1 MDNNEIMEEE
11 NNFIIPID
19 DAIKRFHEHLNAHDR
34 TILSAKFGDGKTFFL
49 QKFMEDKK
57 VKEDYK
63 FLTLYPVNYQ
73 VAENRDVF
81 ELIKY
86 DLLIQLFVQKV
97 MTPEFKLS
105 KAQALAWCLQ
115 LHAPSI
121 AEGFLPII
129 SDLCLDENSVKLI
142 SAILTG
148 KTLFG
153 KVKQKVADIQEPI
166 RDRQIE
172 LFFKEMS
179 KNPISGQDVITGI
192 IQQGIA
198 DYKKANPNK
207 EIVLVIEDMDR
218 IDPAHLFRI
227 LNVFSAQIDHNYR
240 FGSDPNLP
248 YIGNKFGLDKVVFVM
263 NYDCTKSI
271 FRHFYGP
278 KADYEG
284 YINKF
289 CSSNYFSYSF
299 DQQKEE
305 YYYKRIIENTKIDP
319 STIKLFIRPE
329 DLSQHTVREVVN
341 AIEGLN
347 DFVLVGLTDET
358 YYGKKIFLH
367 DGVLRVIAI
376 LRKLGMSNDDIKN
389 RLMECMGN
397 KEFYQV
403 VFSYIAGFLVYIKWG
418 NYKGLVHYRNPR
430 GSEPCAVQIRSVE
443 NNGKVDC
450 SFYTERINEKKY
462 AEEFSQILDKLLN
475 MVAA

>member
-1 MDNNEIMEEE
+1 
-11 NNFIIPID
+11 
-19 DAIKRFHEHLNAHDR
+19 
-34 TILSAKFGDGKTFFL
+34 
-49 QKFMEDKK
+49 
-57 VKEDYK
+57 
-63 FLTLYPVNYQ
+63 
-73 VAENRDVF
+73 
-81 ELIKY
+81 
-86 DLLIQLFVQKV
+86 
-97 MTPEFKLS
+97 MT
-105 KAQALAWCLQ
+105 
-115 LHAPSI
+115 
-121 AEGFLPII
+121 
-129 SDLCLDENSVKLI
+129 
-142 SAILTG
+142 
-148 KTLFG
+148 
-153 KVKQKVADIQEPI
+153 DIQEPI

-172 LFFKEMS
+172 LFLKEMS

-198 DYKKANPNK
+198 DYKKENPNK

-263 NYDCTKSI
+263 NYNCTESI
-271 FRHFYGP
+271 FRHFYGAD
-278 KADYEG
+278 ADYEG

-289 CSSNYFSYSF
+289 CSSNYFTYSF

>member
-1 MDNNEIMEEE
+1 MEED
-11 NNFIIPID
+11 NSFIIPID

-57 VKEDYK
+57 VEEDYK

-121 AEGFLPII
+121 AEGLLPII

-142 SAILTG
+142 SAMLTG
-148 KTLFG
+148 KKLSG
-153 KVKQKVADIQEPI
+153 KVRQKVADIQEPI

-227 LNVFSAQIDHNYR
+227 LNVFSAHIDHNYR
-240 FGSDPNLP
+240 FGSDPNLSH
-248 YIGNKFGLDKVVFVM
+248 IGNKFGLDKVVFVM

-278 KADYEG
+278 RADYEG

-289 CSSNYFSYSF
+289 CSSNYYTYSF
-299 DQQKEE
+299 NQQKEE

-358 YYGKKIFLH
+358 YYGKTIFLH

-376 LRKLGMSNDDIKN
+376 LRKLGKSNDDIKN